1 MYDVNRG
8 YVNKKTTQCEMR
20 LSRCFFMRFSSRFCR
35 FLCAMFG
42 MVRVRCR
49 GRVVRLGRDVGGDE
63 GLVRGR

>member
-1 MYDVNRG
+1 MNRG

-20 LSRCFFMRFSSRFCR
+20 LSRLLIMRFSIQFCR
-35 FLCAMFG
+35 FLCARFG

-49 GRVVRLGRDVGGDE
+49 GRVVRLGRDVGGVE